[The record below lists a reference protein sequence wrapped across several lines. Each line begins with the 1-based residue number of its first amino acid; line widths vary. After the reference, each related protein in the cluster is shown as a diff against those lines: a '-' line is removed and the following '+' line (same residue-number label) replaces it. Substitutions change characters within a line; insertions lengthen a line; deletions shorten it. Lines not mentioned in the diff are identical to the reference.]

1 MPSLVGGMSHRNAGS
16 SGRNGR
22 VRNKRTDKSSSS
34 TKGNGRA
41 ARSFAAVAG
50 LVLCSVGLLGLSG
63 NSDAGKL
70 SSYFWG
76 YASTQKRGA
85 GLVARILLAAE
96 KYEFKDESSGE
107 NATSVMSSSET
118 EHSSVSERQ
127 MLKIVSA
134 YENMFVWMFK
144 LQNISY
150 RCYVHGMSSCT
161 HVCLP
166 RGMLLTHFSMWKS
179 NKYISGRLCWRRRK
193 RWIRFRRCRF
203 VSSCGT
209 FAIRSSRQCSSGVS
223 RRGASVCWSYSQPVR
238 RFAQW

>member
-22 VRNKRTDKSSSS
+22 VRNKRTDRSSSS

-70 SSYFWG
+70 SSYFWA

-96 KYEFKDESSGE
+96 KYDFKDESSGE
-107 NATSVMSSSET
+107 NTTSVMSSSET
-118 EHSSVSERQ
+118 EHSSVGERQ
-127 MLKIVSA
+127 MLKIVSECMRVVCTRMYA
-134 YENMFVWMFK
+134 RIAEYLASTLHVWCAVFFVACF
-144 LQNISY
+144 
-150 RCYVHGMSSCT
+150 
-161 HVCLP
+161 
-166 RGMLLTHFSMWKS
+166 
-179 NKYISGRLCWRRRK
+179 
-193 RWIRFRRCRF
+193 
-203 VSSCGT
+203 
-209 FAIRSSRQCSSGVS
+209 
-223 RRGASVCWSYSQPVR
+223 
-238 RFAQW
+238 

>member
-1 MPSLVGGMSHRNAGS
+1 MPPLVGGMSHRNACS

-22 VRNKRTDKSSSS
+22 GRNKRADKSSSS

-85 GLVARILLAAE
+85 SLVARILLAAE
-96 KYEFKDESSGE
+96 KYDFKNESSGE
-107 NATSVMSSSET
+107 NATSAMSSVET
-118 EHSSVSERQ
+118 EHSSVGERQ

-134 YENMFVWMFK
+134 DEFMFEWMFK
-144 LQNISY
+144 SQNVSC
-150 RCYVHGMSSCT
+150 RCYVHDMLSC
-161 HVCLP
+161 
-166 RGMLLTHFSMWKS
+166 MY
-179 NKYISGRLCWRRRK
+179 YIC
-193 RWIRFRRCRF
+193 
-203 VSSCGT
+203 VSVSWHASYT
-209 FAIRSSRQCSSGVS
+209 FINVQIQYAYLRTSPLAEEEAMDQVQEVQICQQLRYLRHQI
-223 RRGASVCWSYSQPVR
+223 
-238 RFAQW
+238 

>member
-22 VRNKRTDKSSSS
+22 GRNKRTDKSSSSS

-76 YASTQKRGA
+76 YARTQKRGA

-107 NATSVMSSSET
+107 NATSVLSSSET
-118 EHSSVSERQ
+118 EHSSVGERQ

-134 YENMFVWMFK
+134 YECVFVWMFK
-144 LQNISY
+144 LQDISY
-150 RCYVHGMSSCT
+150 RCYVLDLLSCIY
-161 HVCLP
+161 
-166 RGMLLTHFSMWKS
+166 
-179 NKYISGRLCWRRRK
+179 YICVSISRHASYTFINVQIQYAYLRTSPLAEEEAMDQVQK
-193 RWIRFRRCRF
+193 VQIRQQLWYLRHQ
-203 VSSCGT
+203 
-209 FAIRSSRQCSSGVS
+209 I
-223 RRGASVCWSYSQPVR
+223 
-238 RFAQW
+238 

>member
-70 SSYFWG
+70 PSYFWG

-85 GLVARILLAAE
+85 SLVARILLAAE
-96 KYEFKDESSGE
+96 KYDFKNESSGE
-107 NATSVMSSSET
+107 NATSAMSSVET
-118 EHSSVSERQ
+118 EHSSVGERQ

-134 YENMFVWMFK
+134 DEFMFEWMFK
-144 LQNISY
+144 SQNVSC
-150 RCYVHGMSSCT
+150 RCYVHDMLSCMYICIIY
-161 HVCLP
+161 VCRF
-166 RGMLLTHFSMWKS
+166 RGMLLTPLSMCKS
-179 NKYISGRLCWRRRK
+179 NTHISGRLRWRRRK

-223 RRGASVCWSYSQPVR
+223 
-238 RFAQW
+238 